1 MKKSLFT
8 LLVLMLFGSVYAQNY
23 DPNSH
28 YQTLMVEQGIMSY
41 HGNNASFMG
50 QIYIDGVPNDNLDIE
65 IGCYDMQDPGFVH
78 LVGGIYGVM
87 ESGGVQYDHP
97 VYFLTVYGEAG
108 DRIIFMLYDH
118 SIGQELPYVCE
129 EEYSF
134 VVDGIHLGYEWHF
147 ISPKDMVFA
156 GLEDNQWSNAANW
169 IANGEPAGRIPKAF
183 ENASIEAP
191 CLVDMDAVAATVT
204 VTAGNSL
211 TMDEGSLEAE
221 LIIEDGA
228 QLFTEEEMTATIQ
241 KNINPND
248 WYLISGPVQNFDYT
262 GFEAAGMFVN
272 DYDLYIYDKTYYG
285 PINPDEDPDYYMV
298 NGEWRNYKYYANGG
312 EDYEGNPFSVSQ
324 FTPEFNG
331 YLYAN
336 SGDVTLDFT
345 GNVYVGAYSA
355 TIPLGS
361 NEEDEIGGGL
371 NLVGNPYPCNATVGS
386 IGSNIN
392 PTFYVMNNGSLIPDN
407 NPTLA
412 PATSLFVVCT
422 ATSGRPNTR
431 AFNLQASE
439 GRSVGTPCI
448 NIEVL
453 SKDGVLEDRAYV
465 NIEESHLVKYS
476 LSDNGT
482 KIYIPQNGKRYAAA
496 YAGEAKAM
504 PLCFTST
511 EGGIHTIT
519 VKAENMSCSYL
530 HLIDNVTGADIDL
543 LRTPKYSFD
552 ANDSNYATRFKL
564 VFDETATNEIVDS
577 FAFISN
583 GELMIT
589 NNGEATLQVMD
600 ITGRILST
608 ENIQN
613 CYSKSLNLSAG
624 VYVVRLS
631 NGNDVKAQK
640 IVVE

>member
-1 MKKSLFT
+1 
-8 LLVLMLFGSVYAQNY
+8 
-23 DPNSH
+23 
-28 YQTLMVEQGIMSY
+28 
-41 HGNNASFMG
+41 
-50 QIYIDGVPNDNLDIE
+50 
-65 IGCYDMQDPGFVH
+65 
-78 LVGGIYGVM
+78 
-87 ESGGVQYDHP
+87 
-97 VYFLTVYGEAG
+97 
-108 DRIIFMLYDH
+108 
-118 SIGQELPYVCE
+118 
-129 EEYSF
+129 
-134 VVDGIHLGYEWHF
+134 
-147 ISPKDMVFA
+147 
-156 GLEDNQWSNAANW
+156 
-169 IANGEPAGRIPKAF
+169 
-183 ENASIEAP
+183 
-191 CLVDMDAVAATVT
+191 
-204 VTAGNSL
+204 
-211 TMDEGSLEAE
+211 
-221 LIIEDGA
+221 
-228 QLFTEEEMTATIQ
+228 
-241 KNINPND
+241 
-248 WYLISGPVQNFDYT
+248 
-262 GFEAAGMFVN
+262 
-272 DYDLYIYDKTYYG
+272 
-285 PINPDEDPDYYMV
+285 
-298 NGEWRNYKYYANGG
+298 
-312 EDYEGNPFSVSQ
+312 
-324 FTPEFNG
+324 
-331 YLYAN
+331 
-336 SGDVTLDFT
+336 
-345 GNVYVGAYSA
+345 
-355 TIPLGS
+355 
-361 NEEDEIGGGL
+361 
-371 NLVGNPYPCNATVGS
+371 VGS

-431 AFNLQASE
+431 AFNLQAGES
-439 GRSVGTPCI
+439 RSAGTPCI

-453 SKDGVLEDRAYV
+453 SKDGALEDRAYV

-476 LSDNGT
+476 LSENGT
-482 KIYIPQNGKRYAAA
+482 KIFIPQNGKRYAAA
-496 YAGEAKAM
+496 YAGEAKVM

-552 ANDSNYATRFKL
+552 ANDSHYATRFKL
-564 VFDETATNEIVDS
+564 VFDEQATNEIVDS

-608 ENIQN
+608 EHIQN